1 MRDFWVTVE
10 VARGRTRDVRVR
22 ARSEWS
28 AAWLQRTL
36 EPDAVVVMVRPVPLS
51 SAPTMESR

>member
-1 MRDFWVTVE
+1 MAGAMEDARRDFWVTVE

-36 EPDAVVVMVRPVPLS
+36 EPGFEVVMVRP
-51 SAPTMESR
+51 AIY